1 MIWFRLDFM
10 YSISFPNEKEGKG
23 NFVNKVRYVLLKG
36 GYYLRKYI
44 RYVLKQPCLPIL
56 AQSLAEYH
64 LSVLWPA
71 TNENTEK
78 LAKSE
83 VPYIWK
89 FLDVVVGIN
98 FSSFW

>member
-1 MIWFRLDFM
+1 
-10 YSISFPNEKEGKG
+10 
-23 NFVNKVRYVLLKG
+23 VRYVLLKG